1 MLQSFSL
8 PGRSFRRMAQ
18 ELAFLPGWHC
28 AGQIAAF
35 LRVFRQIGASRK
47 ARAVNEWTCPAESVA
62 WFCSS
67 INSKTS

>member
-1 MLQSFSL
+1 MSWFKDCLWAFTCGKAMLQNFSL

-18 ELAFLPGWHC
+18 KLAFLPGWHC

-35 LRVFRQIGASRK
+35 LRVFRK

-62 WFCSS
+62 
-67 INSKTS
+67 